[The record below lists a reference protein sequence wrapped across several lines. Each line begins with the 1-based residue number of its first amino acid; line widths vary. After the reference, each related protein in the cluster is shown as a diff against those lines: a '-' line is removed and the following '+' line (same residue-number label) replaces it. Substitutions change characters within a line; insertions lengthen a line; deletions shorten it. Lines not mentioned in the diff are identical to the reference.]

1 MYFFTALMPAIVQ
14 ILCWEEWHDE
24 IYEPT
29 NEMCLILYMNTGFAG
44 KSQF

>member
-1 MYFFTALMPAIVQ
+1 MPAIVQ